1 LNTLWTHFR
10 RLVTSLMLV
19 AMTSFV
25 LHSGALAGMH
35 RHGQG
40 SPDCEPTASAE
51 YGHQHEVQVAAH
63 VHQKAHDHG
72 DGITHH
78 HAQADV
84 ADEVAPDD
92 QQADSGL
99 EGPCCASACP
109 IAMAPLGLDAIS
121 APLGIAV
128 ALLPTCQKGS
138 GLSLDGLK
146 RPPRTPSIV

>member
-72 DGITHH
+72 D
-78 HAQADV
+78 
-84 ADEVAPDD
+84 EVAPDD